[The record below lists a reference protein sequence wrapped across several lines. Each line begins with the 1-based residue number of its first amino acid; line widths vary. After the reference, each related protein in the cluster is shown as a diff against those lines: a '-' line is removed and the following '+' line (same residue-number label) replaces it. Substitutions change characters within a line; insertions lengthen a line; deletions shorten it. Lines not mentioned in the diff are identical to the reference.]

1 MITKE
6 FRFIATVRIADDIA
20 LKYPNYWI
28 NGFTHKSLAKRLI
41 SGNSEKN
48 SMEDFGYKYET
59 VQTRKVKKL
68 FVVQEIGAVEDKVK
82 NIAIFQDKQTADGFL
97 FSHQVL
103 SETVRLVVNE
113 LDISAM
119 ELYRG

>member
-1 MITKE
+1 MITRE
-6 FRFIATVRIADDIA
+6 FKFIATVRIADDIA

-48 SMEDFGYKYET
+48 SMEYYGYKYDT
-59 VQTRKVKKL
+59 AQTRKVKKL

-82 NIAIFQDKQTADGFL
+82 NIAIFQDKQTADKFL
-97 FSHQVL
+97 FSHQTS
-103 SETVRLVVNE
+103 SEFVKMVVNE